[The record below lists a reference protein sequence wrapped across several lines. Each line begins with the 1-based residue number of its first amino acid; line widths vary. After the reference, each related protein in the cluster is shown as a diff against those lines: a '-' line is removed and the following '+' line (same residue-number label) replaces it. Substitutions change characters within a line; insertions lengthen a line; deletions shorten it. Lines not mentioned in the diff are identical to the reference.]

1 MEEKTLNAPV
11 PVTSRGKRW
20 GRTAI
25 DLVAFMV
32 LFGVLMVLVSIP
44 VIALGLENEMQGS
57 ATGSV
62 PIPMMMAQEVLM
74 LACTL
79 LAVWIL
85 LKFRMPFT
93 GLGLSLKG
101 RGKDWLAGM
110 LFAVVLY
117 LLGFGLSLLLGVVEV
132 TDVTFDGSS
141 LLMTWGLFLLV
152 GAAEETMM
160 RGFVLGRLLDGG
172 VNRFVALFIS
182 SVSFSLMHLFNP
194 NFEFLPF
201 FNIMLAGVLL
211 GASYIYT
218 RNLCFPIALHWF
230 WNWLQGPV
238 LGYEVSGNRMGDSLL
253 TLQISDAHLLNGG
266 NFGFEGSLLCTVLM
280 VVGSGLIIGYYERK
294 KRAV

>member
-1 MEEKTLNAPV
+1 MEEETLNAPV
-11 PVTSRGKRW
+11 QVTSRGKRW

-32 LFGVLMVLVSIP
+32 LFGVLMILVSIP
-44 VIALGLENEMQGS
+44 IVALGLENEMQGS

-74 LACTL
+74 LVCTL

>member
-1 MEEKTLNAPV
+1 MEEEKQNETAE
-11 PVTSRGKRW
+11 VTCRGKRW
-20 GRTAI
+20 GRTAL

-32 LFGVLMVLVSIP
+32 LFGVLTVLVSIP
-44 VIALGLENEMQGS
+44 VIALGFGNEGQES
-57 ATGSV
+57 VPGSV
-62 PIPMMMAQEVLM
+62 PVPMMMAQEVLM
-74 LACTL
+74 LVCTL

-85 LKFRMPFT
+85 LRFGMPFT

-101 RGKDWLAGM
+101 RGKDWLAGA
-110 LFAVVLY
+110 LFAGVLY

-132 TDVTFDGSS
+132 TGVAFDGSS
-141 LLMTWGLFLLV
+141 LLTSLLLFLLV
-152 GAAEETMM
+152 GIAEETMM

-201 FNIMLAGVLL
+201 LNILLAGVLL

-238 LGYEVSGNRMGDSLL
+238 LGYEVSGNRLDDTLL
-253 TLQISDAHLLNGG
+253 TLRVSDAHLLNGG
-266 NFGFEGSLLCTVLM
+266 SFGFEGSLLCTVLM
-280 VVGSGLIIGYYERK
+280 VIGSGLLIGYYERK
-294 KRAV
+294 RI